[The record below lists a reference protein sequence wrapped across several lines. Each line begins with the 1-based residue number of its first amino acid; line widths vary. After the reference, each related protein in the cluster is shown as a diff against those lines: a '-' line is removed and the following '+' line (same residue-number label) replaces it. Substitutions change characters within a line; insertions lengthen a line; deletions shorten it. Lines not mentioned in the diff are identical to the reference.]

1 MKFKVGDRVF
11 YQGDTF
17 SDSGIVVKVDET
29 LKRYI
34 LHLDYQEGWR
44 ISKEDLLHKR
54 DELEEGLGYWYALEH
69 EITLFACNA
78 EVDKFKVGDR
88 VNIKSNYISGTGTV
102 VLRLPDGRYLVRCD
116 DRNLGWTVSDYD
128 KFYTSKGAEVGPG
141 YWNCE
146 EKELSLIPNGK
157 EKSTADKIEPY
168 EIGERVVVEEESLYS
183 WINGMTGK
191 IVAFYR
197 GLIGIEFDKRL
208 PRFHD
213 CDGAG
218 AKNHCFWVSKD
229 AVKKLATEENKISL
243 EEIESFPVIS
253 VKVGDIV
260 RISKWWTSLDKDVI
274 GRTARVET
282 IEDAQR
288 CKVRFPEGSRYS
300 ENLVTMF
307 FNQITPVKEDKKAVD
322 TTKPPRTVVVRIT
335 DDGATA
341 KYINGKTVEKEVEVQ
356 RFWKDKPSDRD
367 AAIYAVGKLF
377 GNTVRATTDE
387 SEHAEWASKTAE
399 ILRKMDWNDILFKAY
414 VGEKK

>member
-1 MKFKVGDRVF
+1 MMREFKIGDRV
-11 YQGDTF
+11 
-17 SDSGIVVKVDET
+17 
-29 LKRYI
+29 RYI
-34 LHLDYQEGWR
+34 R
-44 ISKEDLLHKR
+44 
-54 DELEEGLGYWYALEH
+54 
-69 EITLFACNA
+69 
-78 EVDKFKVGDR
+78 
-88 VNIKSNYISGTGTV
+88 KSTIYGSVGTV
-102 VLRLPDGRYLVRCD
+102 VTVGNGSSGVRFDNASD
-116 DRNLGWTVSDYD
+116 DFHDLGGLCESHHGWWANNENLELANESDKP
-128 KFYTSKGAEVGPG
+128 KF
-141 YWNCE
+141 
-146 EKELSLIPNGK
+146 NGK
-157 EKSTADKIEPY
+157 EKSTADKIELY
-168 EIGERVVVEEESLYS
+168 EIGERVVVEGESLYS

-197 GLIGIEFDKRL
+197 GLIGIEFDKKL

-243 EEIESFPVIS
+243 EEIKSLPVIS

-260 RISKWWTSLDKDVI
+260 RISKWWTLLDKDVI

-282 IEDAQR
+282 IEDAQK

-322 TTKPPRTVVVRIT
+322 TTKSPRTVVVRIT

-341 KYINGKTVEKEVEVQ
+341 KYINGKTVEKEVEVK
-356 RFWKDKPSDRD
+356 RFWKDKPSDRT

-377 GNTVRATTDE
+377 GDTVRATTDE

-414 VGEKK
+414 VSEKK

>member
-1 MKFKVGDRVF
+1 MGKRKCNLRLFIVREDGSYEEIKKSEEQPVMNKWKFEVGDRV
-11 YQGDTF
+11 Y
-17 SDSGIVVKVDET
+17 VKS
-29 LKRYI
+29 Y
-34 LHLDYQEGWR
+34 
-44 ISKEDLLHKR
+44 
-54 DELEEGLGYWYALEH
+54 EEG
-69 EITLFACNA
+69 N
-78 EVDKFKVGDR
+78 
-88 VNIKSNYISGTGTV
+88 GTV
-102 VLRLPDGRYLVRCD
+102 VFRWSDGRYLVRFD
-116 DRNLGWTVSDYD
+116 DRALGWTVHDYD
-128 KFYTSKGAEVGPG
+128 TFYISKGAEIGSG
-141 YWNCE
+141 YWNCDE
-146 EKELSLIPNGK
+146 NELSLISNGK
-157 EKSTADKIEPY
+157 EKSTVDKIEPY
-168 EIGERVVVEEESLYS
+168 EIEERVVVEEESLYP

-191 IVAFYR
+191 IVAFYNG

-229 AVKKLATEENKISL
+229 VVKKLATEENRLSL
-243 EEIESFPVIS
+243 EDIKSLPDIS

-260 RISKWWTSLDKDVI
+260 RISKWYTSLDKDVI
-274 GRTARVET
+274 GRTARVEA

-322 TTKPPRTVVVRIT
+322 ITKPPRTVVVRIT

-341 KYINGKTVEKEVEVQ
+341 KYINGKTVEKEVEVK
-356 RFWKDKPSDRD
+356 RFWKDKPSDRT
-367 AAIYAVGKLF
+367 AALYAVGKLF